1 MNSTVLI
8 ETVKRINEFRS
19 MIIPNFK
26 LVEFDQFKI
35 EFGADTFTFQH
46 LLGNSVSLK
55 ILQNYHK
62 GYRLQ

>member
-1 MNSTVLI
+1 MNSTVLM

-35 EFGADTFTFQH
+35 EFGADAFTFPH
-46 LLGNSVSLK
+46 LLGNSVS
-55 ILQNYHK
+55 
-62 GYRLQ
+62 